1 MVFNVYESF
10 VYYTSFVRGEEIVMP
25 AEQTGLVKDNY
36 LWKVLL
42 RRGVGLES
50 FYLRIGNCG
59 EFVDKE
65 LAEEAWAP
73 IISALCR
80 AYDKAP
86 DRSLQRR
93 VAEAFYLF
101 VSYID

>member
-1 MVFNVYESF
+1 
-10 VYYTSFVRGEEIVMP
+10 MP
-25 AEQTGLVKDNY
+25 AEQTGLVKENY
-36 LWKVLL
+36 MWKVLL
-42 RRGVGLES
+42 RRGVGAES
-50 FYLRIGNCG
+50 VYLRVGNCG

-65 LAEEAWAP
+65 LAEQAWAS

-93 VAEAFYLF
+93 VADSFLRF
-101 VSYID
+101 VALRSTKPQR

>member
-1 MVFNVYESF
+1 
-10 VYYTSFVRGEEIVMP
+10 MP

-42 RRGVGLES
+42 RRGARPETS
-50 FYLRIGNCG
+50 YFKIGNAG
-59 EFVDKE
+59 EFVDRE
-65 LAEEAWAP
+65 LAEQAWAP

-93 VAEAFYLF
+93 VAETFIRF
-101 VSYID
+101 VTFRRT

>member
-1 MVFNVYESF
+1 
-10 VYYTSFVRGEEIVMP
+10 MP

-42 RRGVGLES
+42 RRGIGPES
-50 FYLRIGNCG
+50 YYLRVGNCC

-65 LAEEAWAP
+65 LAEQAWAP

-80 AYDKAP
+80 AYDKVP
-86 DRSLQRR
+86 DKSLQRR
-93 VAEAFYLF
+93 VAEAFHRF
-101 VSYID
+101 VSYFNRFEIK

>member
-1 MVFNVYESF
+1 
-10 VYYTSFVRGEEIVMP
+10 MP

-42 RRGVGLES
+42 RRGAGLES
-50 FYLRIGNCG
+50 FYLRVGNAG

-65 LAEEAWAP
+65 LAEQAWAP

-93 VAEAFYLF
+93 VAETFLRYAIPY
-101 VSYID
+101 

>member
-1 MVFNVYESF
+1 
-10 VYYTSFVRGEEIVMP
+10 MP

-42 RRGVGLES
+42 RRGTGLES
-50 FYLRIGNCG
+50 FYLKVGNAG

-65 LAEEAWAP
+65 LAEQAWAP

-93 VAEAFYLF
+93 VAETFLRFVIFYR
-101 VSYID
+101 I